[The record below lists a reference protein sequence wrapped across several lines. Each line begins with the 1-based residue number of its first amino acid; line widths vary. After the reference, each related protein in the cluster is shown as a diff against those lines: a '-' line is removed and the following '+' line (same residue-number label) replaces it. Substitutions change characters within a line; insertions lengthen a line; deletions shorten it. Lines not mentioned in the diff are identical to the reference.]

1 MKDSSLEEWFL
12 LHGWIDANSS
22 FVCSSD
28 SQRVIEHTSWLI
40 NKAFSY
46 L

>member
-22 FVCSSD
+22 FVYSSD
-28 SQRVIEHTSWLI
+28 SAKGHWAHKLAYQ
-40 NKAFSY
+40 
-46 L
+46 